1 MKKLFKSLA
10 IAGLATGAL
19 LSTAGLASAQQTAS
33 LTVVIDK
40 IELMTNGD
48 AIPVTVYQPSAGIA
62 ATATTTIDLFNASQ
76 KLGVRL
82 PIAAPQA
89 GTYHTMLVTFST
101 LAVGN
106 GVGSRNLVTE
116 LQSTRQIGTDTQ
128 GRGVL
133 VFGSCGTGSFGAG
146 GSGFGVCAD
155 LRPGLA
161 GTDIASAGV
170 IQPIISTGLN
180 TAINLPALNLFLPRN
195 QVNISGTTVGNTT
208 VTVSRAPVMV
218 PVASQA
224 VDNAFRPNVVV
235 AVSNTAFVSVAP
247 GGSPTHAI
255 RVGLWECA
263 AANDCAS
270 GLTSP
275 RPMVSTLATV
285 ISGTNVTAATV
296 TEATLVD
303 VPDGFYFP
311 IAWRDANNNGLLDQ
325 NEYTVVYGTATNTAN
340 NILHVV
346 SDTSVV
352 TKDGTYGVTAS
363 GASRILSWLPAGR
376 VAAAG
381 LTGTGGLGLDT
392 AAANGILGGA
402 SSVAAAGFAFG
413 PRAIDVTIA
422 GPSTVNK
429 TTAAAYQNDAT
440 TNGAAALRGTL
451 ASLGGAILAN
461 EVGTANLGELE
472 IAYQLP
478 AAGRTPVARVQA
490 TDLTSRTIVA
500 NVRWA
505 AAGATN
511 PTQLENG
518 ETAHAVFIPTALAAT
533 PGVAYE
539 QADVNNGVVRVS
551 NVPYVA
557 INALGSA
564 STMDAEYIVHFASR
578 VPGNTALKSTIVRLS
593 KSSNFAAG
601 ASTALVPASGVAA
614 VGTGIPVTLG
624 NLDLD

>member
-48 AIPVTVYQPSAGIA
+48 AVPVTVYQPSAGIA
-62 ATATTTIDLFNASQ
+62 ANATTTIDLFNASQ

-89 GTYHTMLVTFST
+89 GTYNTMLVTFST

-116 LQSTRQIGTDTQ
+116 LQSTRQIGTDAQ

-133 VFGSCGTGSFGAG
+133 IFGNCGTAAT
-146 GSGFGVCAD
+146 GVCGD
-155 LRPGLA
+155 LRPTPSGA
-161 GTDIASAGV
+161 DIATAGV

-195 QVNISGTTVGNTT
+195 QVNISGTTVS
-208 VTVSRAPVMV
+208 VSRAPVMV

-325 NEYTVVYGTATNTAN
+325 NEYTVVYGTAANTAN

-346 SDTSVV
+346 SDTSVG
-352 TKDGTYGVTAS
+352 TRDGTYGVTAS

-392 AAANGILGGA
+392 AAANGVLGGA

-461 EVGTANLGELE
+461 EAGTANLGELE

-593 KSSNFAAG
+593 KTANYAAG
-601 ASTALVPASGVAA
+601 ASTALAPSAGVAA
-614 VGTGIPVTLG
+614 VVTGSPVTLG
-624 NLDLD
+624 SLDLD

>member
-89 GTYHTMLVTFST
+89 GTYNTMLVTFST
-101 LAVGN
+101 LTVGN

-133 VFGSCGTGSFGAG
+133 VFGSCGTASGGTG

-161 GTDIASAGV
+161 GTDVASAGV

-180 TAINLPALNLFLPRN
+180 TAINLPALNLLLPRA
-195 QVNISGTTVGNTT
+195 QVNISGTTVS
-208 VTVSRAPVMV
+208 VSRAPVMV

-235 AVSNTAFVSVAP
+235 AVSNTAFVSV
-247 GGSPTHAI
+247 GTTGSPTHAI

-285 ISGTNVTAATV
+285 TSGTNVTAATV

-311 IAWRDANNNGLLDQ
+311 IAWRDANNNGLLDP
-325 NEYTVVYGTATNTAN
+325 NEYTAVYGAAANTAN
-340 NILHVV
+340 NILQVV
-346 SDTSVV
+346 SDTSDV

-363 GASRILSWLPAGR
+363 GATRLLSWLPAGR
-376 VAAAG
+376 VAASG
-381 LTGTGGLGLDT
+381 LTGTGGLGLDS

-402 SSVAAAGFAFG
+402 SSVATAGFAFG
-413 PRAIDVTIA
+413 PRAIDLTIA

-429 TTAAAYQNDAT
+429 TTAGDYQDNAT
-440 TNGAAALRGTL
+440 TNNAAALRGTL

-461 EVGTANLGELE
+461 AVGTVNLGELE

-490 TDLTSRTIVA
+490 TALTSRTIVA

-505 AAGATN
+505 AAGVTN
-511 PTQLENG
+511 PTQLENA
-518 ETAHAVFIPTALAAT
+518 ETAHAVFIPTALADT

-539 QADVNNGVVRVS
+539 QTDVNTGVVRVS

-578 VPGNTALKSTIVRLS
+578 VPANPALKSTIVRLS
-593 KSSNFAAG
+593 KSSNYAAG
-601 ASTALVPASGVAA
+601 ASTALAPSALGVAA